1 MKGRGPGTP
10 GQNCT
15 TAFFFS
21 TSPSSL
27 PREAADRQ
35 ADWDFPGNRM
45 TSKQIKLET
54 QRLKSPTVFSNSDSV
69 LLFIQ

>member
-1 MKGRGPGTP
+1 M
-10 GQNCT
+10 
-15 TAFFFS
+15 
-21 TSPSSL
+21 

-69 LLFIQ
+69 LHFIQ